1 MTIIAEQIKQEKIK
15 SKVSCKSISFLVEL
29 KIKLTKLQSTSVV
42 NGNEI
47 KNEPEQQKLMAKS
60 TYVSKQYI

>member
-1 MTIIAEQIKQEKIK
+1 MTITAEQIKQEKIK

-42 NGNEI
+42 NRNE
-47 KNEPEQQKLMAKS
+47 KN
-60 TYVSKQYI
+60 